1 MSMVSQRKQKES
13 DLIQAFRRLLKEQ
26 CYGSQGRLA
35 QALATQGFESM
46 SQAKISRLL
55 SKLGAVKI
63 RNASNQMIY
72 ILPDELAVPK
82 SKQSIESVVLSVKH
96 NGMQIILKTGIGGA
110 PLISRMLDSMGESA
124 GILGTLAGDDTI
136 FIAPIE
142 ANRIEEITETI
153 QNLLGVKNNN

>member
-1 MSMVSQRKQKES
+1 MVSKHKENES
-13 DLIQAFRRLLKEQ
+13 ILIQAFRRLLKEQ
-26 CYGSQGRLA
+26 CYGSQGQLA
-35 QALATQGFESM
+35 KALSAQGFENM

-72 ILPDELAVPK
+72 IVPDELAVPK
-82 SKQSIESVVLSVKH
+82 SKQSIESVVLSVKN

-136 FIAPIE
+136 FIAPIK
-142 ANRIEEITETI
+142 ASRIDEITETI
-153 QNLLGVKNNN
+153 QNLLGVKGGN